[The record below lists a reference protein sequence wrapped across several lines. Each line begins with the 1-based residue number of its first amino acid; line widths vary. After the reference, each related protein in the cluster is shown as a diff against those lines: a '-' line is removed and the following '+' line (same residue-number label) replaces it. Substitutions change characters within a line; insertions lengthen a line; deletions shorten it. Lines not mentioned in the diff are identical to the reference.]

1 MLIFDPDPA
10 GVKAT
15 LRGFE
20 LFAGS
25 GMKVNVV
32 SLPDGDDPDT
42 FLKNKGYDAFA
53 ACLKGSAKF
62 MDFVLAQVV
71 KDGAAASIDEKVERG
86 AEMLR
91 FIAKLPSGIEQD
103 HYLRKT
109 AEALNVDE
117 ATLRQD
123 MAKQRAAHTGPRERI
138 GEKIVERKGHRPKAE
153 EMLVHLM
160 LRDENIAREL
170 AGQLTAQ
177 DFTDPLFQ
185 RAAKRIFDVLE
196 RGDSLDLR
204 LLQVEGDEELNR
216 LLTYYSVRELDWENE
231 GKPSEK
237 EETKN
242 KSVLDCVALIKQH
255 DPERQIK
262 AIIQAIQKAD
272 EQGDIE
278 EYRRLQA
285 IQMELIRR
293 PGRRIPGR

>member
-1 MLIFDPDPA
+1 
-10 GVKAT
+10 VKAT

-42 FLKNKGYDAFA
+42 FLKKNGYEAFA
-53 ACLKGSAKF
+53 SCLKGSVKF
-62 MDFVLAQVV
+62 MDFVLGQVV
-71 KDGAAASIDEKVERG
+71 KDGATASIDEKVERE

-103 HYLRKT
+103 HYLKKT

-123 MAKQRAAHTGPRERI
+123 MAKQRTAHAGPRERTAT
-138 GEKIVERKGHRPKAE
+138 GATAATGQRPRAE
-153 EMLVHLM
+153 EMLLHLM

-170 AGQLTAQ
+170 SGQLTAQ
-177 DFTDPLFQ
+177 DFTDVLFKQ
-185 RAAKRIFDVLE
+185 AAKRIFDQLE
-196 RGDSLDLR
+196 RGAHLDLR
-204 LLQVEGDEELNR
+204 LLQVEGDEDLNR
-216 LLTYYSVRELDWENE
+216 IFTHYSVRELDWESE
-231 GKPSEK
+231 SEPSRK
-237 EETKN
+237 EETKKKN
-242 KSVLDCVALIKQH
+242 IKDCVDLIKQH
-255 DPERQIK
+255 DPEKQIK
-262 AIIQAIQKAD
+262 AIIKAIKEAD
-272 EQGDIE
+272 EKGDIE

-285 IQMELIRR
+285 IQTELIRR